1 MTSIT
6 RSVSTYSRWLEKQS
20 YAAEYG
26 EYVSL
31 KSADNALASG
41 EGEAVLGGQ
50 NHFAFYSDQMEKLPA
65 DLMTGY
71 DGTISNAFLA
81 ATKNYATGAMTK
93 DEAIAQFKADVANAY
108 PDLTI
113 E

>member
-1 MTSIT
+1 
-6 RSVSTYSRWLEKQS
+6 
-20 YAAEYG
+20 
-26 EYVSL
+26 
-31 KSADNALASG
+31 
-41 EGEAVLGGQ
+41 
-50 NHFAFYSDQMEKLPA
+50 MEKLPS

-81 ATKNYATGAMTK
+81 ATKNYATGVMTK

>member
-1 MTSIT
+1 
-6 RSVSTYSRWLEKQS
+6 
-20 YAAEYG
+20 
-26 EYVSL
+26 
-31 KSADNALASG
+31 
-41 EGEAVLGGQ
+41 
-50 NHFAFYSDQMEKLPA
+50 MEKLPA

-81 ATKNYATGAMTK
+81 ATKNYATGVMTK